1 MKRTGNNGTSVL
13 TDWEPTPRLKRAMR
27 EVNAGIGLVR
37 VGSTK
42 AEIKEW
48 TRRVYERACKKQKG

>member
-1 MKRTGNNGTSVL
+1 MKKASNNGVSVL

-27 EVNAGIGLVR
+27 EVNAGIGLVK

-42 AEIKEW
+42 AEIHEW
-48 TRRVYERACKKQKG
+48 TRRIYERACKKQKG